1 MSKFGTMT
9 PDQKAQAIDMAEE
22 GATLRAIAKRLGI
35 DVRRITKAR
44 KGDLTFDNEMTR
56 ARDLGIEIQADD
68 LLEVDSEENAGKDVQ
83 LIKLKSDN
91 VKWLIARRA
100 PKRYGD
106 RLEVNLNQ
114 TLDLSGALIEARKRA
129 PLLPASNLIRLSNV
143 QDTEYTELIDVRPTD
158 KTPVRPDSD
167 GEQDIFA

>member
-1 MSKFGTMT
+1 MLT
-9 PDQKAQAIDMAEE
+9 PEQKAQAIDMAEE
-22 GATLRAIAKRLGI
+22 GATLKAIARHLGV
-35 DVRRITKAR
+35 DVRHISKAR
-44 KGDLTFDNEMTR
+44 KQDLIFDTDLAR

-83 LIKLKSDN
+83 LIRLKSDN

-114 TLDLSGALIEARKRA
+114 TVDLSGALIEARKRA
-129 PLLPASNLIRLSNV
+129 PLLSVRNHESLPSV
-143 QDTEYTELIDVRPTD
+143 QDTEYTELITLASTD
-158 KTPVRPDSD
+158 NQSVSSKPADD
-167 GEQDIFA
+167 GDIFG